1 MKNCRSHDK
10 EGSGPVLKAWGASGG
25 CRMRDVTGSV
35 MEPSGKNAA
44 KQCALGTR
52 PSEDMAHFVF
62 ISLSR
67 VFGNW

>member
-1 MKNCRSHDK
+1 
-10 EGSGPVLKAWGASGG
+10 
-25 CRMRDVTGSV
+25 MRDVTGSV